1 MRTFH
6 YAVIGVSFGACMPL
20 AHADDIPWGLNP
32 ALNDPVWIAIG
43 GYFPKTST
51 TMQWNS
57 TRSGLG
63 TSIDFQDTLGMSDR
77 ANAPYAEARFRI
89 GEKWRI
95 EASYFRISQT
105 GNKTIDRQINFDDVV
120 FQPNTDVS
128 SKVSFSDFRTA
139 VDYSFYKTADKE
151 VGVGLGLHWL
161 QYEASL
167 STLHA
172 GSEATNVL
180 APLPV
185 LSAYGQMALN
195 DQWSLGARLD
205 WLSLNINQYSGGITV
220 MSVSVLYQPFRHVGF
235 GAGYQFL
242 GVDYQS
248 TSGSFQGK
256 YNQNLQGPTVFLTA
270 SF

>member
-6 YAVIGVSFGACMPL
+6 YAVIGVSFSACMPL
-20 AHADDIPWGLNP
+20 AFADDIPWGLNP

-51 TMQWNS
+51 TMQMNS
-57 TRSGLG
+57 TQLGVG
-63 TSIDFQDTLGMSDR
+63 TSIDLQDTLGISDR
-77 ANAPYAEARFRI
+77 ANAPDAEVRFRI

-105 GNKTIDRQINFDDVV
+105 GNKTIDRDIQWGDVV
-120 FQPNTDVS
+120 FPANAEVS
-128 SKVSFSDFRTA
+128 SKVSFSDFRAA
-139 VDYSFYKTADKE
+139 VDYSFYKTSDKE

-167 STLHA
+167 SSLRV
-172 GSEATNVL
+172 GSDSANVL

-185 LSAYGQMALN
+185 LSVYGQMALN
-195 DQWSLGARLD
+195 DQWSVGARLD
-205 WLSLNINQYSGGITV
+205 WLSLTVNQYSGGISV
-220 MSVSVLYQPFRHVGF
+220 GSVSVLYQPFKHLGF
-235 GAGYQFL
+235 GAGYQFMS
-242 GVDYQS
+242 VDFQS

>member
-1 MRTFH
+1 
-6 YAVIGVSFGACMPL
+6 
-20 AHADDIPWGLNP
+20 LNA

-51 TMQWNS
+51 TMQKNS
-57 TRSGLG
+57 TQLG
-63 TSIDFQDTLGMSDR
+63 VGASIDLQSTLGVSDR
-77 ANAPYAEARFRI
+77 ADAPYAEARFRL

-105 GNKTIDRQINFDDVV
+105 GNKTIDRDLQWGDVV
-120 FQPNTDVS
+120 FPVNAEVT
-128 SKVSFSDFRTA
+128 SKVSFSDFRAA
-139 VDYSFYKTADKE
+139 VDYSFYKTSDKE

-167 STLHA
+167 ASLRV
-172 GSEATNVL
+172 GSDAANVL

-195 DQWSLGARLD
+195 EQWSLGARLD
-205 WLSLNINQYSGGITV
+205 WLSLNVNQYSGGI
-220 MSVSVLYQPFRHVGF
+220 SVISVNVLYQPFRHLGF
-235 GAGYQFL
+235 GAGYQFMS
-242 GVDYQS
+242 VEFQS

-256 YNQNLQGPTVFLTA
+256 YNQNLQGPAVFLTV